1 MTLVADVCIVF
12 PGFSDLNIASSSTA
26 ASQDAARPQSQDA
39 PEQPQKVCCP
49 LASARQKKRRRSGKT
64 LWDYGG
70 KTCGQGRLDKA
81 LSCFL
86 SWQQSAEERL
96 LSLEETRLERE
107 LQEEE
112 RRERREDRR
121 AEQERQH
128 ELRLFGML
136 TEALVAVRRGEQTP
150 AAKPDLPSGLL
161 MTACPTSTSSSS
173 SQPSSGA
180 LRTQS
185 VSAQGSVQRAC
196 AEPCETV
203 RSATPTVAETVNRSR
218 YLSERGNSIRQQRG
232 ILQEGFLLYS
242 LDKYH
247 ETDRPDVSLR
257 GETSSCG
264 GLQ

>member
-1 MTLVADVCIVF
+1 M
-12 PGFSDLNIASSSTA
+12 
-26 ASQDAARPQSQDA
+26 
-39 PEQPQKVCCP
+39 
-49 LASARQKKRRRSGKT
+49 
-64 LWDYGG
+64 WDYGG

-112 RRERREDRR
+112 RREQRDDRR

-150 AAKPDLPSGLL
+150 AAKPNLPSDPP
-161 MTACPTSTSSSS
+161 MSACATSASSSS

-180 LRTQS
+180 PQTRS
-185 VSAQGSVQRAC
+185 VSAQGSVLRAC
-196 AEPCETV
+196 TKPCETV
-203 RSATPTVAETVNRSR
+203 RSATPAVADTVHHRSR

-247 ETDRPDVSLR
+247 ETDRPDVSLM
-257 GETSSCG
+257 
-264 GLQ
+264 

>member
-1 MTLVADVCIVF
+1 M
-12 PGFSDLNIASSSTA
+12 
-26 ASQDAARPQSQDA
+26 
-39 PEQPQKVCCP
+39 
-49 LASARQKKRRRSGKT
+49 RQKKRRRSGKT

-70 KTCGQGRLDKA
+70 KTCGPGRLDKA

-112 RRERREDRR
+112 RREQREERR

-136 TEALVAVRRGEQTP
+136 TEALVAVRHREQTP
-150 AAKPDLPSGLL
+150 VATPNRPSDL
-161 MTACPTSTSSSS
+161 MTACTPSTSSSS
-173 SQPSSGA
+173 SQPSSGT
-180 LRTQS
+180 LRAQS
-185 VSAQGSVQRAC
+185 VSTQETLGSALHAC
-196 AEPCETV
+196 AKPCETV
-203 RSATPTVAETVNRSR
+203 GLATPIVTETVNRSR
-218 YLSERGNSIRQQRG
+218 FLSERGNSIWQRQG

-247 ETDRPDVSLR
+247 ETDRPDVSL
-257 GETSSCG
+257 
-264 GLQ
+264 

>member
-1 MTLVADVCIVF
+1 M
-12 PGFSDLNIASSSTA
+12 
-26 ASQDAARPQSQDA
+26 
-39 PEQPQKVCCP
+39 
-49 LASARQKKRRRSGKT
+49 
-64 LWDYGG
+64 
-70 KTCGQGRLDKA
+70 
-81 LSCFL
+81 SCFL

-112 RRERREDRR
+112 RRERREERR

-136 TEALVAVRRGEQTP
+136 TEALVGVRKGEQTP
-150 AAKPDLPSGLL
+150 VATPDPAPGLL
-161 MTACPTSTSSSS
+161 MTACTPCTSSSS
-173 SQPSSGA
+173 SQPSSGTLPA
-180 LRTQS
+180 QS
-185 VSAQGSVQRAC
+185 VSAQEMLGSALRAC
-196 AEPCETV
+196 TEPCGAV
-203 RSATPTVAETVNRSR
+203 RSTTPTVTEMVTRSR

-257 GETSSCG
+257 GEISSCG

>member
-1 MTLVADVCIVF
+1 MTFVTDFCIF
-12 PGFSDLNIASSSTA
+12 FLGFSDLNIASSSTA
-26 ASQDAARPQSQDA
+26 ASQDAACPQSQDA

-49 LASARQKKRRRSGKT
+49 LTSARQKKRRRSGKA

-112 RRERREDRR
+112 RQERREERR

-136 TEALVAVRRGEQTP
+136 TEALVAVRHGGQTP
-150 AAKPDLPSGLL
+150 VATPNQASGLL
-161 MTACPTSTSSSS
+161 MTACTPSTSSSS
-173 SQPSSGA
+173 SQPSSGTLPA
-180 LRTQS
+180 QS
-185 VSAQGSVQRAC
+185 VSAQETLGSALHAC
-196 AEPCETV
+196 AKPCDVARSAIPTVTETV
-203 RSATPTVAETVNRSR
+203 KRSR
-218 YLSERGNSIRQQRG
+218 YLSERGNSIRQRRG
-232 ILQEGFLLYS
+232 ILQEGFFLYS

-247 ETDRPDVSLR
+247 ETDRPDVSL
-257 GETSSCG
+257 
-264 GLQ
+264 